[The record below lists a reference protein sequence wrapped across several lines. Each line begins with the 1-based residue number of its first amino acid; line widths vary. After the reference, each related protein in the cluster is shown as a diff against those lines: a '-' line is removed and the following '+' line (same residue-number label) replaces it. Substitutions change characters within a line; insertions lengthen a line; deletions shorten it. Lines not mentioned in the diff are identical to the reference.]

1 MSNLYTIQKYFGTID
16 NFSNHEEVLIHILQ
30 VYLNSFPIKDAYLLR
45 YSPIGFVAE
54 GIIYLNESEGIHIGE
69 IREEIRSFPI
79 IYSAIVDKKAKFCTG
94 MDYLKNISIK
104 YVVASKHNKLLIVP
118 IFIGPYVFGY
128 ICSTH
133 FEKDIEM
140 SNTLL
145 DDLTS
150 FGNMVGQL
158 LIQSNGKSSKGVSLS
173 KRELE
178 VMMQVANGDSTKE
191 IAYNMDL
198 SELTINQYVKSAI
211 KKLKAKNRSHAIN
224 LLYQQGIIL

>member
-1 MSNLYTIQKYFGTID
+1 MSSFYTIQKHFDTVH
-16 NFSNHEEVLIHILQ
+16 NFSNHEELLIHFLQ

-54 GIIYLNESEGIHIGE
+54 GIIYLNESGGTHIGE

-94 MDYLKNISIK
+94 IDYLKNISIK
-104 YVVASKHNKLLIVP
+104 YAILSKYNTFLIVP

-133 FEKDIEM
+133 FEEDLEINDK
-140 SNTLL
+140 LL
-145 DDLTS
+145 EDFTS
-150 FGNMVGQL
+150 FGEAVGHIL
-158 LIQSNGKSSKGVSLS
+158 VQSKEMSKDISLS

-191 IAYNMDL
+191 IAVIMNL

-211 KKLKAKNRSHAIN
+211 KKLKAKNRPHAIS
-224 LLYQQGIIL
+224 LLYQHGIIL

>member
-1 MSNLYTIQKYFGTID
+1 MSNLYTIQKHFDTID
-16 NFSNHEEVLIHILQ
+16 DFSNHEELLIHILQ

-54 GIIYLNESEGIHIGE
+54 GIIYLNESGGIHIGE

-133 FEKDIEM
+133 FEEDIEI
-140 SNTLL
+140 SDKLL

-150 FGNMVGQL
+150 FGNTVGHL
-158 LIQSNGKSSKGVSLS
+158 LIQSNGKNKDVSLS

-191 IAYNMDL
+191 IANIMDL

>member
-1 MSNLYTIQKYFGTID
+1 MPSLYTIQKHFDTID
-16 NFSNHEEVLIHILQ
+16 NFSNHEELLIHILQ
-30 VYLNSFPIKDAYLLR
+30 VYLNSFPIKDSYLLR

-54 GIIYLNESEGIHIGE
+54 GIIYLNETGGTHIGE

-79 IYSAIVDKKAKFCTG
+79 IYSAIIDKKAKYCTG
-94 MDYLKNISIK
+94 IDYLKNISIK
-104 YVVASKHNKLLIVP
+104 YAVFSKYNTFLIVP

-133 FEKDIEM
+133 FEEDIEI
-140 SNTLL
+140 NDKLL

-158 LIQSNGKSSKGVSLS
+158 LIQSNGKSKDISLS

-178 VMMQVANGDSTKE
+178 VMMQVANGNSTKE
-191 IAYNMDL
+191 IANVMDL

-211 KKLKAKNRSHAIN
+211 KKLKAKNRSHAIS